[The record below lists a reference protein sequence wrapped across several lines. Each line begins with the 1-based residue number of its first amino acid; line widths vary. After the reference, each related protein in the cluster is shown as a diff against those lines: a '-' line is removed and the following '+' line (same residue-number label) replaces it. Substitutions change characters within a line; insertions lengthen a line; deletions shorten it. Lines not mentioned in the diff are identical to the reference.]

1 MGLTLP
7 QPLHTTSTSLM
18 PSGLGDK
25 ISWSGFHP
33 FSSRELT
40 RMPTPASYAGYH
52 PALFGTP
59 TGIPSLPSPY
69 GLESDPLYR
78 AQLERYAA
86 AANLVAGRSSVSS
99 LGLSQPAMSPY
110 TAMMAAYNPALI
122 RSSGL
127 GFLPTS
133 QVSEAAL
140 EELHGKFR
148 EEEAQRQLKENER
161 HLLSSQRSNPL
172 SSADLHL
179 AMARSSGQQQQKAS
193 QASGNGEAPPNLV
206 PSWEGQFNTAAK
218 SVLII
223 RDITSTWDPATTGKP
238 NLIQPH
244 LQSTSKPL
252 DYRGKK
258 QGVKPTPTKTFFIY
272 FQHRIQV
279 VHFFTSIY
287 LV

>member
-1 MGLTLP
+1 MG
-7 QPLHTTSTSLM
+7 
-18 PSGLGDK
+18 
-25 ISWSGFHP
+25 
-33 FSSRELT
+33 
-40 RMPTPASYAGYH
+40 MPTPASYAGYH

-99 LGLSQPAMSPY
+99 LGLSQSAMSPY

-133 QVSEAAL
+133 QVPGASI

-148 EEEAQRQLKENER
+148 EGDAQRQLQETER
-161 HLLSSQRSNPL
+161 HLISSQRSNPL

-193 QASGNGEAPPNLV
+193 QASGNAEAPPNLV

-223 RDITSTWDPATTGKP
+223 RDVACAWDPDSTDSFHGFIKP
-238 NLIQPH
+238 NLIH
-244 LQSTSKPL
+244 TDLQLPPGLPRDKGRTATGANKNIFYPFSTASSS
-252 DYRGKK
+252 R
-258 QGVKPTPTKTFFIY
+258 TI
-272 FQHRIQV
+272 
-279 VHFFTSIY
+279 
-287 LV
+287 